1 MDGST
6 KARAKS
12 LVSSPSPKSL
22 CFLSARCSRRCYV
35 VNVRAELKLVGEALA
50 EAPQSFTTGAFEGIF
65 DALMNVCQVQ
75 SALATIA
82 VDLMALS

>member
-1 MDGST
+1 M
-6 KARAKS
+6 
-12 LVSSPSPKSL
+12 
-22 CFLSARCSRRCYV
+22 
-35 VNVRAELKLVGEALA
+35 RAELKFAGEALA
-50 EAPQSFTTGAFEGIF
+50 EAPQPFTADAFEGIF